1 MSDKR
6 PSQSEDMSD
15 KALSELYRQAPAAKS
30 PASLDGKVLA
40 RAAEQADRIH
50 HTSRYA
56 EVRRPV
62 FLARQW
68 VTLAATACVITLSIS
83 LVIQMPDN
91 QPWLESRIEE
101 SESIVVAERKQV
113 QPAMKSPAAD
123 AASTPISTQAP
134 ISTPTQQ
141 APKRELLEEVV
152 VSPSAFSDAL
162 SQEQEYDQE
171 APQKTPQKAP
181 QGIPEVSPAPAF
193 TRSLP
198 QSKSLE
204 KSKPAEPQWQPQQWL
219 AQVVALWQ
227 REKQQEARALFNRYK
242 EAYPSEATLQ
252 HALQQSSQRMTQQEQ
267 AIIHQ
272 LQLQWQ
278 QEQQG
283 SDQKPDQKQ

>member
-30 PASLDGKVLA
+30 PASLDDKVLA

-101 SESIVVAERKQV
+101 SESIVVAERKKV
-113 QPAMKSPAAD
+113 QPAMKSRAAD
-123 AASTPISTQAP
+123 AASTP
-134 ISTPTQQ
+134 TQQ
-141 APKRELLEEVV
+141 SPKRELLEEVV

-162 SQEQEYDQE
+162 SQEQEYDQA
-171 APQKTPQKAP
+171 APQKTPQKAS
-181 QGIPEVSPAPAF
+181 QGVPEASPAPAF

-219 AQVVALWQ
+219 AEVVALWQ

>member
-30 PASLDGKVLA
+30 PASLDDKVLA

-83 LVIQMPDN
+83 LVIQMPED
-91 QPWLESRIEE
+91 QPWLDSRIEE
-101 SESIVVAERKQV
+101 SESIVIAERKQV
-113 QPAMKSPAAD
+113 QPAMKSRAAD
-123 AASTPISTQAP
+123 AASTPTPTPVQ
-134 ISTPTQQ
+134 TPTQQ

-171 APQKTPQKAP
+171 APQKAH
-181 QGIPEVSPAPAF
+181 QGIPEASPAPAF

-204 KSKPAEPQWQPQQWL
+204 KSEPAEPQWQPQQWL
-219 AQVVALWQ
+219 AEVVALWQ

-242 EAYPSEATLQ
+242 EAFPSEATLQ
-252 HALQQSSQRMTQQEQ
+252 HALQQSSQLMTQQEQ

-283 SDQKPDQKQ
+283 SDQKLDQKQ